1 MIPYIHSGDPA
12 YAPPVLR
19 APSPSSSIGTEY
31 DQDETPHHESLACMP
46 DTDFAHLSLARLNLH
61 NPRQEE
67 AAANKDPLL
76 RRPKSQKEERA
87 NSELFEQVMDNLRR
101 EVRLL
106 QENDLFEQTV
116 LRGSLVTDEQQPS
129 SDIDAIMRSMM
140 GPPTSL
146 KDPFLPPSPS
156 TARSNTLVFQDFALH
171 PVSATSSATATG
183 TPRTKSKGKARR
195 V

>member
-1 MIPYIHSGDPA
+1 MRPRTTSH
-12 YAPPVLR
+12 
-19 APSPSSSIGTEY
+19 
-31 DQDETPHHESLACMP
+31 SLACQTP
-46 DTDFAHLSLARLNLH
+46 TLHTCLSPVSTSTIHARKRLQ
-61 NPRQEE
+61 PTKTPCCVVQR
-67 AAANKDPLL
+67 AK
-76 RRPKSQKEERA
+76 RKSEVRTIHSRTPHMGLTA

-140 GPPTSL
+140 GPPASV

-156 TARSNTLVFQDFALH
+156 TARSNTLVFQDFAIH